1 MPHNTLH
8 TFVSQESDMQLV
20 SGVHKHY
27 DWGDHQFLYGFVGAP
42 LTPQPLAEIW
52 FGTHP
57 DGPAV
62 LSATQEALANV
73 AGPLPFMVK
82 FLSAAS
88 PLSLQVHPTA
98 TQARAGFEREQSA
111 GIPVSSPQRIYRDSS
126 DKPELLI
133 ALTAFTALCGF
144 HDVASSVGWFRAMQW
159 TDLANYLEENGLQ
172 AFAREALTGNAL
184 RIPAQLPPWA
194 NELRVNFPNDP
205 ALLIALLMHRVEL
218 AVGECLLLEA
228 GTLHA
233 YLSGS
238 AIEVMNTSDN
248 VVRGGFTHKH
258 VNAEEL
264 LNITLWEPSPTPA
277 RRATD
282 SLPNISSYPTTGAFQ
297 VHSIAAPA
305 KVPASSK
312 AQLVACISGTGENF
326 SCGQVALL
334 EANEEMQLSGNCVV
348 IATTSDTQR

>member
-1 MPHNTLH
+1 
-8 TFVSQESDMQLV
+8 MQLV

-27 DWGDHQFLYGFVGAP
+27 DWGDQQFLYGFVGAP
-42 LTPQPLAEIW
+42 LTPQPLAEVW
-52 FGTHP
+52 FGTHA

-98 TQARAGFEREQSA
+98 TQAHAGFKREESA
-111 GIPVSSPQRIYRDSS
+111 GILASSPQRIYRDSS

-159 TDLANYLEENGLQ
+159 NDLADYLEQNGLQ

-194 NELRVNFPNDP
+194 NELQDAFPNDP

-218 AVGECLLLEA
+218 AAGECLLLEA

-233 YLSGS
+233 YLNGS

-248 VVRGGFTHKH
+248 VVRGGFTRKH

-264 LNITLWEPSPTPA
+264 LNITLWEPSSTPA
-277 RRATD
+277 RRATQA
-282 SLPNISSYPTTGAFQ
+282 LPGISSYPTTGAFQ
-297 VHSIAAPA
+297 VHSVAAPA

-312 AQLVACISGTGENF
+312 AQLVACISGTSENF

-334 EANEEMQLSGNCVV
+334 EENEEMQLSGNCVV

>member
-1 MPHNTLH
+1 MK
-8 TFVSQESDMQLV
+8 LV
-20 SGVHKHY
+20 SGAHKHY

-42 LTPQPLAEIW
+42 LSSKPLAEIW
-52 FGTHP
+52 FGTHA

-62 LSATQEALANV
+62 LSATQEALSNV

-98 TQARAGFEREQSA
+98 SQARAGFVREESA
-111 GIPVSSPQRIYRDSS
+111 GIPASSLQRIYRDSS

-133 ALTAFTALCGF
+133 ALTSFTALCGF

-159 TDLANYLEENGLQ
+159 TDLADYLEQNGLH
-172 AFAREALTGNAL
+172 AFAREALEGNTL

-194 NELRVNFPNDP
+194 NEIRAAFPNDP

-218 AVGECLLLEA
+218 AAGECLLLEA

-233 YLSGS
+233 YLKGS

-248 VVRGGFTHKH
+248 VVRGGFTLKH
-258 VNAEEL
+258 IDTAEL
-264 LNITLWEPSPTPA
+264 LSVTSWETCPHPV
-277 RRATD
+277 RRA
-282 SLPNISSYPTTGAFQ
+282 SNAIPGISTYPTTGAFKVQ
-297 VHSIAAPA
+297 SITAPA
-305 KVPASSK
+305 KVPTSAS
-312 AQLVACISGTGENF
+312 AQLVACIAGSGPGF

-334 EANEEMQLSGNCVV
+334 AANEEMQLTGDCVV
-348 IATTSDTQR
+348 IATTSDTQH

>member
-1 MPHNTLH
+1 
-8 TFVSQESDMQLV
+8 MQLV
-20 SGVHKHY
+20 SGAHKHY

-42 LTPQPLAEIW
+42 LTSKPLAEIW
-52 FGTHP
+52 FGTHA

-62 LSATQEALANV
+62 LSVTQEALANV

-98 TQARAGFEREQSA
+98 TQAHAGFEREESA
-111 GIPVSSPQRIYRDSS
+111 GISVSSPQRIYRDSS

-133 ALTAFTALCGF
+133 ALTPFTALCGF

-159 TDLANYLEENGLQ
+159 TDLADYLEQNGLH
-172 AFAREALTGNAL
+172 AFAREALEGNTL

-194 NELRVNFPNDP
+194 NEIRAAFPNDP

-218 AVGECLLLEA
+218 AAGECLLLEA

-233 YLSGS
+233 YLNGS

-248 VVRGGFTHKH
+248 VVRGGFTQKH
-258 VNAEEL
+258 VNTAEL
-264 LNITLWEPSPTPA
+264 LNITRWETCPHPV
-277 RRATD
+277 RRATNANPD
-282 SLPNISSYPTTGAFQ
+282 ISSYPTTGAFQ
-297 VHSIAAPA
+297 VQGVAAPA
-305 KVPASSK
+305 KVPASAS
-312 AQLVACISGTGENF
+312 AQLVACIAGSSPSF

-334 EANEEMQLSGNCVV
+334 EANEEMQLTGDCVV
-348 IATTSDTQR
+348 IATTSDTQH

>member
-1 MPHNTLH
+1 
-8 TFVSQESDMQLV
+8 MQLV
-20 SGVHKHY
+20 SGTHKHY

-42 LTPQPLAEIW
+42 LSSKPLAEIW

-62 LSATQEALANV
+62 LSATKEALASV

-98 TQARAGFEREQSA
+98 TQARAGFEREENA
-111 GIPVSSPQRIYRDSS
+111 GISVSSPQRIYRDSS

-133 ALTAFTALCGF
+133 ALTPFTALCGF

-159 TDLANYLEENGLQ
+159 NDLADYLEQNGLH
-172 AFAREALTGNAL
+172 AFAREALEGNTL
-184 RIPAQLPPWA
+184 RVPAQLPPWA
-194 NELRVNFPNDP
+194 TEIRAAFPNDP

-218 AVGECLLLEA
+218 AAGECLLLDA

-233 YLSGS
+233 YLNGS

-248 VVRGGFTHKH
+248 VVRGGFTQKH
-258 VNAEEL
+258 VNTAEL
-264 LNITLWEPSPTPA
+264 LNITRWETCSHPV
-277 RRATD
+277 RRATNAI
-282 SLPNISSYPTTGAFQ
+282 PGISTYPTTGAFQ
-297 VHSIAAPA
+297 VQSITAPA
-305 KVPASSK
+305 KVPASAS
-312 AQLVACISGTGENF
+312 AQLVACIAGSSPSF

-334 EANEEMQLSGNCVV
+334 AANEEMQLTGDCVV
-348 IATTSDTQR
+348 ITTTSDTQH

>member
-1 MPHNTLH
+1 
-8 TFVSQESDMQLV
+8 MQLV
-20 SGVHKHY
+20 TGVPKHY

-42 LTPQPLAEIW
+42 LSHQPLAEMW

-62 LSATQEALANV
+62 LATTQEALANV
-73 AGPLPFMVK
+73 VGRLPFMVK

-98 TQARAGFEREQSA
+98 LQAHAGFEREESA
-111 GIPVSSPQRIYRDSS
+111 GIPVSSPQRIYRDNS

-159 TDLANYLEENGLQ
+159 TLLADFLETNGIE
-172 AFAREALTGNAL
+172 AFAHEALTGSTL
-184 RIPAQLPPWA
+184 RIPEQLPPWA
-194 NELRVNFPNDP
+194 HHLQDSFPDDP

-233 YLSGS
+233 YLNGS
-238 AIEVMNTSDN
+238 AIEVMNSSDN

-258 VNAEEL
+258 VNAQEL
-264 LNITLWEPSPTPA
+264 LNITQWEPSPTPV
-277 RRATD
+277 RRATQ
-282 SLPNISSYPTTGAFQ
+282 SLPGISLFPTTGAFQ
-297 VHSIAAPA
+297 VLSIAAPA
-305 KVPASSK
+305 KVPSSAQ
-312 AQLVACISGTGENF
+312 AQLVACIAGTGQNI

-348 IATTSDTQR
+348 ITTTSDIQR

>member
-1 MPHNTLH
+1 
-8 TFVSQESDMQLV
+8 MQLV
-20 SGVHKHY
+20 RGVHKHY
-27 DWGDHQFLYGFVGAP
+27 DWGNLHFLYEFVNAP
-42 LTPQPLAEIW
+42 LANTPLAEIW

-57 DGPAV
+57 DGLAS
-62 LSATQEALANV
+62 LTATQETLDNV

-98 TQARAGFEREQSA
+98 TQARVGFEREERA
-111 GIPVSSPQRIYRDSS
+111 GIPVTSPQRIYRDRS

-133 ALTAFTALCGF
+133 ALTPFTALCGF

-159 TDLANYLEENGLQ
+159 TDLADFLELNGLE
-172 AFAREALTGNAL
+172 AFAREALEGNTL

-194 NELRVNFPNDP
+194 NELRDAYPNDP

-218 AVGECLLLEA
+218 AAGECLLLEA

-233 YLSGS
+233 YLNGS

-258 VNAEEL
+258 VDTAEL
-264 LNITLWEPSPTPA
+264 LNITQWEAISTPV
-277 RRATD
+277 RRAT
-282 SLPNISSYPTTGAFQ
+282 SATPSMSSYPTTGAFQ

-305 KVPASSK
+305 MVPASAS
-312 AQLVACISGTGENF
+312 AQLVACIAGTSTGF
-326 SCGQVALL
+326 TCGQVALL
-334 EANEEMQLSGNCVV
+334 EAHEEMPLTGDCVV
-348 IATTSDTQR
+348 ITTTTGTQR

>member
-1 MPHNTLH
+1 MPHNILPT
-8 TFVSQESDMQLV
+8 SANREPDMHLV

-27 DWGDHQFLYGFVGAP
+27 DWGNHHFLYEFVRAP
-42 LTPQPLAEIW
+42 LANTPLAEIW
-52 FGTHP
+52 FGTHS
-57 DGPAV
+57 DGHAS
-62 LSATQEALANV
+62 LTTTQEALANT

-98 TQARAGFEREQSA
+98 AQANAGFTREESA
-111 GIPVSSPQRIYRDSS
+111 GIPVTSPQRIYRDSS

-133 ALTAFTALCGF
+133 ALTSFTALCGF

-159 TDLANYLEENGLQ
+159 NQLADFLEENGIE
-172 AFAREALTGNAL
+172 AFAREALEGNAL
-184 RIPAQLPPWA
+184 RVPEQLPPWA
-194 NELRVNFPNDP
+194 NELRVAFPDDP

-218 AVGECLLLEA
+218 AAGECLLLEA

-233 YLSGS
+233 YLNGS
-238 AIEVMNTSDN
+238 AVEVMNTSDN

-258 VNAEEL
+258 VDTAEL
-264 LNITLWEPSPTPA
+264 LSITHWESSSSPV
-277 RRATD
+277 RRATNV
-282 SLPNISSYPTTGAFQ
+282 LPNINSYPTTGAFHVQ
-297 VHSIAAPA
+297 SVAAPTT
-305 KVPASSK
+305 VPAS
-312 AQLVACISGTGENF
+312 AAPQLVACIAGTSPGF

-334 EANEEMQLSGNCVV
+334 DAHEEMQLGGDCVV